1 LNCFQDL
8 SESEKNIIILNFKD
22 EKKLKIQAN
31 PEIKEFEAL
40 EKDLIEKLQKYE
52 NKHIY
57 KEFMNDM
64 LVLLN
69 ALNLIS

>member
-1 LNCFQDL
+1 MNCFQDL

-52 NKHIY
+52 NKHTY
-57 KEFMNDM
+57 
-64 LVLLN
+64 
-69 ALNLIS
+69 